1 MILEPSPLALAAMQ
15 GTGVTRCVPGPC
27 QVVNDCGR
35 LQTLVNL
42 ALCQRPR
49 SSTNPCQVVNDRGR
63 LPTLFDLALRLYVL
77 LILTVAVGKCSSSR
91 LDWCGQDRLCD
102 CVEQG
107 EASACAQA
115 LAAMQGTGTMP
126 SLATSRCAKQRRSSL
141 TSISAPS
148 LLPSSSRLITSC

>member
-1 MILEPSPLALAAMQ
+1 LSTIAVVCKLLS
-15 GTGVTRCVPGPC
+15 TWRF
-27 QVVNDCGR
+27 VNDRGR
-35 LQTLVNL
+35 LQTLVRL
-42 ALCQRPR
+42 STTAVVCKRLR